1 MFVLT
6 FDQRRSRRTGD
17 RVPALLDALAVVP
30 VRLAAER
37 TVGDEAQ
44 VLADSAASAVQ
55 AALIA
60 LELGEWS
67 IGLGVGPVET
77 PLPTSVRE
85 ARGEAFRAS
94 RRALDRANAGSEVP
108 IAVRCGDARRAET
121 AADAEAVLRLV
132 GWMILTRS
140 AGQRRTV
147 DALRSAPGATQGEL
161 ARMLGVTQQTVSRS
175 LRTSGW
181 REESAAHAL
190 VERLLAMIDL
200 TS

>member
-108 IAVRCGDARRAET
+108 IAVRCGDDRRAET

>member
-1 MFVLT
+1 M
-6 FDQRRSRRTGD
+6 
-17 RVPALLDALAVVP
+17 
-30 VRLAAER
+30 
-37 TVGDEAQ
+37 
-44 VLADSAASAVQ
+44 
-55 AALIA
+55 
-60 LELGEWS
+60 
-67 IGLGVGPVET
+67 
-77 PLPTSVRE
+77 
-85 ARGEAFRAS
+85 
-94 RRALDRANAGSEVP
+94 
-108 IAVRCGDARRAET
+108 
-121 AADAEAVLRLV
+121 LRLV

-175 LRTSGW
+175 LRPSGW